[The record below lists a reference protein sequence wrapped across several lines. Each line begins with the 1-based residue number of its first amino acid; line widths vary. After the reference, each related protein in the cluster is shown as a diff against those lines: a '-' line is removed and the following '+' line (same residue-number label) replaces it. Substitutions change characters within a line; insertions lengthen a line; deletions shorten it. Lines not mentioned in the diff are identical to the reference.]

1 MAKFITSA
9 LMHRGITMALA
20 LCMAIAYQ
28 IQAREFTL
36 VLDPGHGGKDIGAP
50 GRITNEKTV
59 VLDVGR
65 RVKSLIQKEHPEVKV
80 IMTRDKDVFI
90 PLKDRASVA
99 NKADADLFI
108 SIHCDAVGD
117 KRRAATVAGSTVY
130 VLGPT
135 KSDANLEV
143 VKRENSV
150 IELEDGFRET
160 YKDVEK
166 LTAEQLIMLELNQN
180 LSGSVDFAQ
189 IASDELHSTASRAS
203 RGDKS
208 VMPCGF
214 YVLVYTK
221 MPSVLVELDFI
232 CNPEIERELNS
243 DEGKERCARALANA
257 FTTYYR
263 ASGACTAA
271 SSALD
276 KSVGADSV
284 SVGKDKTE
292 AVTSGSVTKKQTAK
306 KAKNKHSGK
315 RKSSKRKK

>member
-1 MAKFITSA
+1 MLTLAIS
-9 LMHRGITMALA
+9 LTMGCGLS
-20 LCMAIAYQ
+20 
-28 IQAREFTL
+28 AREFTL

-50 GRITNEKTV
+50 GRITNEKSV
-59 VLDVGR
+59 VLEVGKR
-65 RVKSLIQKEHPEVKV
+65 LKNIIQKEYPEVKV
-80 IMTRDKDVFI
+80 MMTRDKDVFV
-90 PLKDRASVA
+90 PLKDRASIA

-117 KRRAATVAGSTVY
+117 KRRARTVAGSTVY

-150 IELEDGFRET
+150 IEFEDGYRET

-189 IASDELHSTASRAS
+189 IASDELHTTAARSS

-232 CNPEIERELNS
+232 CNPDVERELNS
-243 DEGKERCARALANA
+243 DEGKDRCARALANA
-257 FTTYYR
+257 FSTYYR
-263 ASGACTAA
+263 ASGACTASRSGYDGA
-271 SSALD
+271 SAAADLNHED
-276 KSVGADSV
+276 KSSEKV
-284 SVGKDKTE
+284 K
-292 AVTSGSVTKKQTAK
+292 SGSSDV
-306 KAKNKHSGK
+306 AKNKGSKNTKKKKSGR
-315 RKSSKRKK
+315 RKSSKRRK